1 MPTWSGLTVAK
12 SATWRVSVLNS
23 RTLPALVVTAPH
35 DTRPACR
42 RPPEHAGRACKTHG
56 GEAGTHRA
64 PGPLRR
70 SCDTCRTRAAAGIL
84 YRGLAVTSPPAVV
97 AFADF
102 ADPRKNAP
110 GCCQNLTQSRQPAM
124 VGGSVH
130 DADLLVTDRSA
141 SPASEVQFMHGRP
154 NPNTQNSPIGAASA

>member
-1 MPTWSGLTVAK
+1 MAARQAHTGLRVRFGVPAIRAERERLLGSGIE
-12 SATWRVSVLNS
+12 VLQ
-23 RTLPALVVTAPH
+23 
-35 DTRPACR
+35 
-42 RPPEHAGRACKTHG
+42 
-56 GEAGTHRA
+56 
-64 PGPLRR
+64 
-70 SCDTCRTRAAAGIL
+70 
-84 YRGLAVTSPPAVV
+84 VTSPPGVV

-154 NPNTQNSPIGAASA
+154 NPNTQNSPIGAASASPILAAQPIRTAGISLAVVLIISREL